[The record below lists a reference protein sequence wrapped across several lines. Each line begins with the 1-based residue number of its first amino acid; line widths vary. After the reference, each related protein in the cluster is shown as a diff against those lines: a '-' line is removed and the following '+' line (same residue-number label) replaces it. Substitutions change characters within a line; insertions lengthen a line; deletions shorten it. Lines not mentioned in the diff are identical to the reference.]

1 MQVAKGGEITFTT
14 RIGKKNTEMKQG
26 LEMDTRGPR
35 PEEVICQCHFFKPRR
50 QSCSEE
56 ISMDMTYSWRTF
68 INWQVNQA
76 EVILLLSFTTSSSS
90 GENTGAVVTDLLT
103 WRSAF
108 QMSHV
113 QSRMFLGQ
121 TQPDVV
127 HITMPKPQWMSQSGT
142 VKQNL

>member
-1 MQVAKGGEITFTT
+1 MKPDHIFFQIHTSFILNTTTLVTLVDTFA
-14 RIGKKNTEMKQG
+14 
-26 LEMDTRGPR
+26 
-35 PEEVICQCHFFKPRR
+35 FFFFV
-50 QSCSEE
+50 SC
-56 ISMDMTYSWRTF
+56 F
-68 INWQVNQA
+68 
-76 EVILLLSFTTSSSS
+76 SFTTSSSS

-108 QMSHV
+108 QTSHV

-142 VKQNL
+142 VKKNL